1 MIFPKKA
8 RLGGEDRYSMAFFCH
23 PVNDVLLE
31 PVPSEIVKGQVK
43 KRGAQ
48 AVEDDG
54 KMMTALEH
62 LQKRLA
68 ATYGWK
74 K

>member
-1 MIFPKKA
+1 
-8 RLGGEDRYSMAFFCH
+8 MAFFCH

-31 PVPSEIVKGQVK
+31 PVPSEIVKVQVK
-43 KRGAQ
+43 KRGVQ
-48 AVEDDG
+48 AEEDG
-54 KMMTALEH
+54 KMITALEH